1 WPGTLADGG
10 AAVPQVAPGGGAK
23 GDDRHRLHDGAF
35 GIEPNL
41 AALDLVSVGPLVKP
55 PLAAHFVLEVL
66 HRVGDENLG
75 PRNSRIRQRP
85 IENAPGGADEGL
97 AAEVFLV
104 AGLLADQ
111 HDVGGFAP
119 LARYRLRRILVE
131 RAAPAFVLG
140 FGKLKKRVDRRRKLK
155 VELRPLSHRLLL
167 TAAPR
172 SQRRADTGGSAR
184 RPLPSVKD
192 IKKSLC
198 LRCRR
203 W

>member
-1 WPGTLADGG
+1 ERGGEEAGGRGGGEGADCDRLGDGG
-10 AAVPQVAPGGGAK
+10 AGMVQNPA
-23 GDDRHRLHDGAF
+23 AF
-35 GIEPNL
+35 
-41 AALDLVSVGPLVKP
+41 DLVSIGPLVQP

-75 PRNSRIRQRP
+75 PRNPRIRQRP
-85 IENAPGGADEGL
+85 VENAPGGADEGL
-97 AAEVFLV
+97 AGEVFLV

-119 LARYRLRRILVE
+119 LARYCLRRILVE

-172 SQRRADTGGSAR
+172 SQCRADTGGSAR
-184 RPLPSVKD
+184 RPLPPVKD
-192 IKKSLC
+192 IKKSLW